1 MQVSDEQ
8 LKEIIARSNLV
19 KKEDLD
25 TSLQTAKTQQ
35 KPLCDVLIQKG
46 LIQLDNFLNHVMH
59 SVKVMLIL
67 F

>member
-35 KPLCDVLIQKG
+35 KPLGDILI
-46 LIQLDNFLNHVMH
+46 
-59 SVKVMLIL
+59 
-67 F
+67 